1 MHIVTSTDILLPRA
15 EDMGAWSV
23 IACDQFTSE
32 PEYWAAA
39 EARAAEKPS
48 TLSLMLPEAWLHT
61 ARADGADGRIADTMR
76 RYLAEGVFQTVP
88 DSFIYVERTLSDG
101 RVRRGLVAALDLE
114 QCDFTGTQRAS
125 VRSTE
130 GTVEERLPP
139 RVNIRRGAPLEMP
152 HTLLLMDDRTDSVL
166 SLAEKAKDTLEKV
179 YDFDLMLGGGHIAG
193 WRVSGETKAA
203 VQSALDALDNA
214 ALQREKYGD
223 AAENG
228 KLTFAAN
235 GAVPGAL
242 NNQFSLDERD
252 GYLRM
257 ATTEQTYSYS
267 VYRDEKHDF
276 ENTKADEDGMQ
287 TRNDVYVLDASLKT
301 VGSVT
306 GLAEGEQVFS
316 ARFDGDYGYLCTY
329 RQTDPVFAV
338 DLTEPT
344 NPKVVGELK
353 LSGYSDYLHIWSDGL
368 LFGLGM
374 EMQLVGANTT
384 VDGMKLVMIDTS
396 DPAKLHDLHT
406 QAIDAD
412 YSEALNNHKAI
423 LVDSGK
429 DIIAFPAENSYL
441 VYGYSAD
448 DGFTLRKEISV
459 SQWDGNNRGLYIG
472 DYFYV
477 VGSDQINVLDLN
489 TLENAAQAIIPRG

>member
-114 QCDFTGTQRAS
+114 QYDFTGTQRAS

-152 HTLLLMDDRTDSVL
+152 HTLLLIDDRTDSVL

-223 AAENG
+223 VAENG
-228 KLTFAAN
+228 KLTFAVGDGNHSLAAAKRFWEEKRKTLPENERETDPARFALVEIENIHEPSLDFEPIHRVIFDTDASAFAAEFTAHRTEWEAKDKTLGERVAAAESFCRAYIAAHGGYIDYIHGDDTARSLGEKPNCAAVLLPPVEKSGLFLSVLKN
-235 GAVPGAL
+235 GALPKKS
-242 NNQFSLDERD
+242 FSMGNARD
-252 GYLRM
+252 KRYYL
-257 ATTEQTYSYS
+257 E
-267 VYRDEKHDF
+267 
-276 ENTKADEDGMQ
+276 
-287 TRNDVYVLDASLKT
+287 
-301 VGSVT
+301 
-306 GLAEGEQVFS
+306 
-316 ARFDGDYGYLCTY
+316 C
-329 RQTDPVFAV
+329 
-338 DLTEPT
+338 
-344 NPKVVGELK
+344 
-353 LSGYSDYLHIWSDGL
+353 
-368 LFGLGM
+368 
-374 EMQLVGANTT
+374 
-384 VDGMKLVMIDTS
+384 
-396 DPAKLHDLHT
+396 
-406 QAIDAD
+406 
-412 YSEALNNHKAI
+412 
-423 LVDSGK
+423 
-429 DIIAFPAENSYL
+429 
-441 VYGYSAD
+441 
-448 DGFTLRKEISV
+448 RKI
-459 SQWDGNNRGLYIG
+459 R
-472 DYFYV
+472 
-477 VGSDQINVLDLN
+477 
-489 TLENAAQAIIPRG
+489 

>member
-114 QCDFTGTQRAS
+114 QYDFTGTQRTS

-166 SLAEKAKDTLEKV
+166 SLAEKAKDALEKV

-228 KLTFAAN
+228 KLTFAAGDGNHSLAAAKRFWEEKRETLPENERETDPARFALVEIENIHEPSLDFEPIHRVIFDTDTSAFAAEFTAHRTEWEAKDKTLGERVAAAESFCRAYIAAHGGYIDYIHGDDTARSLGEKPNCATVLLPPVEKSGLFLSVLKN
-235 GAVPGAL
+235 GALPKKS
-242 NNQFSLDERD
+242 FSMGNARD
-252 GYLRM
+252 KRYYL
-257 ATTEQTYSYS
+257 E
-267 VYRDEKHDF
+267 
-276 ENTKADEDGMQ
+276 
-287 TRNDVYVLDASLKT
+287 
-301 VGSVT
+301 
-306 GLAEGEQVFS
+306 
-316 ARFDGDYGYLCTY
+316 C
-329 RQTDPVFAV
+329 
-338 DLTEPT
+338 
-344 NPKVVGELK
+344 
-353 LSGYSDYLHIWSDGL
+353 
-368 LFGLGM
+368 
-374 EMQLVGANTT
+374 
-384 VDGMKLVMIDTS
+384 
-396 DPAKLHDLHT
+396 
-406 QAIDAD
+406 
-412 YSEALNNHKAI
+412 
-423 LVDSGK
+423 
-429 DIIAFPAENSYL
+429 
-441 VYGYSAD
+441 
-448 DGFTLRKEISV
+448 RKI
-459 SQWDGNNRGLYIG
+459 R
-472 DYFYV
+472 
-477 VGSDQINVLDLN
+477 
-489 TLENAAQAIIPRG
+489 

>member
-1 MHIVTSTDILLPRA
+1 MHIVTSTDILLPCA

-101 RVRRGLVAALDLE
+101 RIRRGLVAALDLE
-114 QCDFTGTQRAS
+114 QYDFTGTQRAS

-223 AAENG
+223 VAENG
-228 KLTFAAN
+228 KLTFAVGDGNHSLAAAKRFWEEKRETLPENERETDPARFALVEIENIHEPSLDFEPIHRVIFDTDTSAFAAEFTARRTEWEAEDKTLGERVAAAESFCRAYIAAHGGYIDYIHGDDTARSLGEKPNCAAVLLPPVEKSGLFLSVLKN
-235 GAVPGAL
+235 GALPKKS
-242 NNQFSLDERD
+242 FSMGNARD
-252 GYLRM
+252 KRYYL
-257 ATTEQTYSYS
+257 E
-267 VYRDEKHDF
+267 
-276 ENTKADEDGMQ
+276 
-287 TRNDVYVLDASLKT
+287 
-301 VGSVT
+301 
-306 GLAEGEQVFS
+306 
-316 ARFDGDYGYLCTY
+316 C
-329 RQTDPVFAV
+329 
-338 DLTEPT
+338 
-344 NPKVVGELK
+344 
-353 LSGYSDYLHIWSDGL
+353 
-368 LFGLGM
+368 
-374 EMQLVGANTT
+374 
-384 VDGMKLVMIDTS
+384 
-396 DPAKLHDLHT
+396 
-406 QAIDAD
+406 
-412 YSEALNNHKAI
+412 
-423 LVDSGK
+423 
-429 DIIAFPAENSYL
+429 
-441 VYGYSAD
+441 
-448 DGFTLRKEISV
+448 RKI
-459 SQWDGNNRGLYIG
+459 R
-472 DYFYV
+472 
-477 VGSDQINVLDLN
+477 
-489 TLENAAQAIIPRG
+489 

>member
-101 RVRRGLVAALDLE
+101 RFRRGLVAALDLE
-114 QCDFTGTQRAS
+114 QYDFTGTHRAS

-166 SLAEKAKDTLEKV
+166 SLAEKTKDTLEKV
-179 YDFDLMLGGGHIAG
+179 YDFDLMLGGHIAG

-228 KLTFAAN
+228 KLTFAVGDGNHSLAAAKRFWEEKRETLPENERETDPARFALVEIENIHEPSLDFEPIHRVIFDTDTTAFAAEFTAHRTEWEAEDKTLGERVAAAESFCRAYIAAHGGYIDYIHGDDTARSLGEKPNCAAVLLPPVEKSGLFLSVLKN
-235 GAVPGAL
+235 GALPKKS
-242 NNQFSLDERD
+242 FSMGNARD
-252 GYLRM
+252 KRYYL
-257 ATTEQTYSYS
+257 E
-267 VYRDEKHDF
+267 
-276 ENTKADEDGMQ
+276 
-287 TRNDVYVLDASLKT
+287 
-301 VGSVT
+301 
-306 GLAEGEQVFS
+306 
-316 ARFDGDYGYLCTY
+316 C
-329 RQTDPVFAV
+329 
-338 DLTEPT
+338 
-344 NPKVVGELK
+344 
-353 LSGYSDYLHIWSDGL
+353 
-368 LFGLGM
+368 
-374 EMQLVGANTT
+374 
-384 VDGMKLVMIDTS
+384 
-396 DPAKLHDLHT
+396 
-406 QAIDAD
+406 
-412 YSEALNNHKAI
+412 
-423 LVDSGK
+423 
-429 DIIAFPAENSYL
+429 
-441 VYGYSAD
+441 
-448 DGFTLRKEISV
+448 RKI
-459 SQWDGNNRGLYIG
+459 R
-472 DYFYV
+472 
-477 VGSDQINVLDLN
+477 
-489 TLENAAQAIIPRG
+489 

>member
-114 QCDFTGTQRAS
+114 QYDFTGTQRAS

-228 KLTFAAN
+228 KLTFAVGDGNHSLAAAKRFWEEKRETLPENEREADPARFALVEIENIHEPSLDFEPIHRVIFDTDTSAFAAEFTAHRTEWEAEDKTLGERVAAAERFCRAYIAAHGGYIDYIHGDDTACSLGEKPNCAAVLLPPVEKSGLFLSVLKN
-235 GAVPGAL
+235 GALPKKS
-242 NNQFSLDERD
+242 FSMGNARD
-252 GYLRM
+252 KRYYL
-257 ATTEQTYSYS
+257 E
-267 VYRDEKHDF
+267 
-276 ENTKADEDGMQ
+276 
-287 TRNDVYVLDASLKT
+287 
-301 VGSVT
+301 
-306 GLAEGEQVFS
+306 
-316 ARFDGDYGYLCTY
+316 C
-329 RQTDPVFAV
+329 
-338 DLTEPT
+338 
-344 NPKVVGELK
+344 
-353 LSGYSDYLHIWSDGL
+353 
-368 LFGLGM
+368 
-374 EMQLVGANTT
+374 
-384 VDGMKLVMIDTS
+384 
-396 DPAKLHDLHT
+396 
-406 QAIDAD
+406 
-412 YSEALNNHKAI
+412 
-423 LVDSGK
+423 
-429 DIIAFPAENSYL
+429 
-441 VYGYSAD
+441 
-448 DGFTLRKEISV
+448 RKI
-459 SQWDGNNRGLYIG
+459 R
-472 DYFYV
+472 
-477 VGSDQINVLDLN
+477 
-489 TLENAAQAIIPRG
+489 

>member
-114 QCDFTGTQRAS
+114 QYDFTGTQRTS

-166 SLAEKAKDTLEKV
+166 SLAEKTKDTLEKV

-228 KLTFAAN
+228 KLTFAVGDGNHSLAAAKRFWEEKRETLPENERETDPARFALVEIENIHEPSLDFEPIHRVIFDTDTSAFAAEITAHRTEWEAEDKTLGERVAAAESFCRAYIAAHGGYIDYIHGDDTARSLGEKPNCAAVLLPPVEKSGLFLSVLKN
-235 GAVPGAL
+235 GALPKKS
-242 NNQFSLDERD
+242 FSMGNARD
-252 GYLRM
+252 KRYYL
-257 ATTEQTYSYS
+257 E
-267 VYRDEKHDF
+267 
-276 ENTKADEDGMQ
+276 
-287 TRNDVYVLDASLKT
+287 
-301 VGSVT
+301 
-306 GLAEGEQVFS
+306 
-316 ARFDGDYGYLCTY
+316 C
-329 RQTDPVFAV
+329 
-338 DLTEPT
+338 
-344 NPKVVGELK
+344 
-353 LSGYSDYLHIWSDGL
+353 
-368 LFGLGM
+368 
-374 EMQLVGANTT
+374 
-384 VDGMKLVMIDTS
+384 
-396 DPAKLHDLHT
+396 
-406 QAIDAD
+406 
-412 YSEALNNHKAI
+412 
-423 LVDSGK
+423 
-429 DIIAFPAENSYL
+429 
-441 VYGYSAD
+441 
-448 DGFTLRKEISV
+448 RKI
-459 SQWDGNNRGLYIG
+459 R
-472 DYFYV
+472 
-477 VGSDQINVLDLN
+477 
-489 TLENAAQAIIPRG
+489 

>member
-1 MHIVTSTDILLPRA
+1 MHIVTSTDILLPCA

-61 ARADGADGRIADTMR
+61 VRADGADGRIADTMR

-114 QCDFTGTQRAS
+114 QYDFTGTQRAS

-228 KLTFAAN
+228 KLTFAVGDGNHSLAAAKRFWEEKRETPPENGRETDPARFALVEIENIHEPSLDFEPIHRVIFDTDTTAFAAEFTAHRTEWEAEDKTLGERVAAAESFCRAYIAAHGGYIDYIHGDDTARSLGEKPSCAAVLLPPVEKSGLFLSVLKN
-235 GAVPGAL
+235 GALPKKS
-242 NNQFSLDERD
+242 FSMGNARD
-252 GYLRM
+252 KRYYL
-257 ATTEQTYSYS
+257 E
-267 VYRDEKHDF
+267 
-276 ENTKADEDGMQ
+276 
-287 TRNDVYVLDASLKT
+287 
-301 VGSVT
+301 
-306 GLAEGEQVFS
+306 
-316 ARFDGDYGYLCTY
+316 C
-329 RQTDPVFAV
+329 
-338 DLTEPT
+338 
-344 NPKVVGELK
+344 
-353 LSGYSDYLHIWSDGL
+353 
-368 LFGLGM
+368 
-374 EMQLVGANTT
+374 
-384 VDGMKLVMIDTS
+384 
-396 DPAKLHDLHT
+396 
-406 QAIDAD
+406 
-412 YSEALNNHKAI
+412 
-423 LVDSGK
+423 
-429 DIIAFPAENSYL
+429 
-441 VYGYSAD
+441 
-448 DGFTLRKEISV
+448 RKI
-459 SQWDGNNRGLYIG
+459 R
-472 DYFYV
+472 
-477 VGSDQINVLDLN
+477 
-489 TLENAAQAIIPRG
+489 

>member
-1 MHIVTSTDILLPRA
+1 MHIVTSTDILLPCA

-61 ARADGADGRIADTMR
+61 VRADGADGRIADTMR

-114 QCDFTGTQRAS
+114 QYDFTGTQRAS

-228 KLTFAAN
+228 KLTFAVGDGNHSLAAAKRFWEEKRETLPKN
-235 GAVPGAL
+235 ERETDPARFAL
-242 NNQFSLDERD
+242 VEIENIHEPSLDFEPIHRVIFDTDTTAFAAEFTAHRTEWEAEDKTLGERVAAAESFCRAYIAAHG
-252 GYLRM
+252 GYIDYIHGDCECVEMSQRFGCAGILLPRM
-257 ATTEQTYSYS
+257 EKSELFSS
-267 VYRDEKHDF
+267 VMKSGPFPKKSFSIGH
-276 ENTKADEDGMQ
+276 G
-287 TRNDVYVLDASLKT
+287 NDKRY
-301 VGSVT
+301 
-306 GLAEGEQVFS
+306 
-316 ARFDGDYGYLCTY
+316 YLEC
-329 RQTDPVFAV
+329 R
-338 DLTEPT
+338 
-344 NPKVVGELK
+344 
-353 LSGYSDYLHIWSDGL
+353 
-368 LFGLGM
+368 
-374 EMQLVGANTT
+374 
-384 VDGMKLVMIDTS
+384 
-396 DPAKLHDLHT
+396 
-406 QAIDAD
+406 
-412 YSEALNNHKAI
+412 
-423 LVDSGK
+423 
-429 DIIAFPAENSYL
+429 
-441 VYGYSAD
+441 
-448 DGFTLRKEISV
+448 EI
-459 SQWDGNNRGLYIG
+459 R
-472 DYFYV
+472 
-477 VGSDQINVLDLN
+477 
-489 TLENAAQAIIPRG
+489 